1 MMLLTITTILAAI
14 PAEVVAYRGSHDGG
28 RSRGGGHGK
37 FADVRCQVC
46 HKLGHEASFCYHRYD
61 ENYVPSQPMNYTNS
75 TSPSQTSQSQNQT
88 PLPKP
93 KPHSGILLLHHP
105 LINLNSVP
113 IHNHNPLPH
122 SLIHLNTCVKY
133 MLLFFVLL
141 S

>member
-61 ENYVPSQPMNYTNS
+61 ENYFASQPTNYTNNQTSTQPSQPYDQTP
-75 TSPSQTSQSQNQT
+75 TQTSQ
-88 PLPKP
+88 
-93 KPHSGILLLHHP
+93 
-105 LINLNSVP
+105 
-113 IHNHNPLPH
+113 
-122 SLIHLNTCVKY
+122 
-133 MLLFFVLL
+133 
-141 S
+141 